1 LLSNRSTPKRSVA
14 SESPEHY
21 LDYFHG
27 RLVVSPDGRHVV
39 DAGWIWHPFGV
50 PVVWDLYHWLTENCW
65 ESEDGESRLSLGSR
79 EYYWNHGICWLDN
92 DRVVVEGIGEDDE
105 RMVDGVL
112 VYDIRDGVSPPTAT
126 PPGMLRPEI
135 GAQLRSAGVVQAVA
149 GPARA
154 MSGSGDRLFSA
165 TDAGLSIWSV
175 ETETRIGFLPGFNP
189 RYHDRL
195 NGELVALDSNSI
207 RVWRST

>member
-1 LLSNRSTPKRSVA
+1 LSNRSTPKRSVA

-39 DAGWIWHPFGV
+39 DDGWIWHPFGV

-112 VYDIRDGVSPPTAT
+112 VYDIRDGS
-126 PPGMLRPEI
+126 LHRPQPHLECC
-135 GAQLRSAGVVQAVA
+135 GPRSALSCAP
-149 GPARA
+149 PALCR
-154 MSGSGDRLFSA
+154 RLPVRPVPCLVPA
-165 TDAGLSIWSV
+165 TDSSAPPM
-175 ETETRIGFLPGFNP
+175 PGFRFGRSRP
-189 RYHDRL
+189 KH
-195 NGELVALDSNSI
+195 ESAFFLVSI
-207 RVWRST
+207 LVITIA